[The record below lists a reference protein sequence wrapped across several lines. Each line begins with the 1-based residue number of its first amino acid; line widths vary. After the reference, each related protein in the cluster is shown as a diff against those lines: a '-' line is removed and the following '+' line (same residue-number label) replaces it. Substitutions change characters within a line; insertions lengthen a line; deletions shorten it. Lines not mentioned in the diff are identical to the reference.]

1 MSEDAFALLHPG
13 VQRAIYEMGWK
24 EIREVQ
30 QEAIREVYGT
40 DNHLLVCAQTAG
52 GKTEAAFLPVISK
65 LADEPR
71 DSVQAIYVGPL
82 KALIN
87 DQFRRLED
95 LCERLEI
102 PVHRWHGDVPGNQ
115 KKKLREE
122 PGGIL
127 LITPE
132 SLESNFVNFGVDVP
146 RVYRHVSFVVI
157 DEMHSFLGNERGVHL
172 RSLLARLASITAVKP
187 RIIGLSATL
196 AEPLEAALYIEPEHP
211 ESVTAL
217 EAKGAQRDVKLGI
230 RTYLD
235 HKNGLDK
242 GGDCEQ
248 DGTEKT
254 ETEGRL
260 TVDQCVKMAAELA
273 PGFRDVGF
281 DWKTAFAEICG
292 DLAGEDEVNYD
303 VRDRLAAD
311 LEKTFSSG
319 TNLIF
324 GDSKALLESLLER
337 ISKSAASQGRSG
349 HPFVIHH
356 GSLSRSLRESTEARL
371 KSGQPATAFCSS
383 TLEMGIDIGSVRAVG
398 QINPPWTVASM
409 VQRLGRSGRRAG
421 VPAIMRVYTL
431 ENPPTTRGGLTS
443 LLYPNVLRSVALT
456 RLMVRKWVEPFDNR
470 QLHLSTMI
478 QQLMSCLK
486 QTGGMTAPAL
496 FETLC
501 VKGAF
506 RSVDKAMFA
515 ATLRALGKNEIVE
528 QMPQGELI
536 LNLEGER
543 LAAEVDF
550 YAAFMGS
557 EELTLRHRGE
567 DLGQLPSSAIPSV
580 GECLTLGGRSWR
592 VEEIV
597 ESSKLVYV
605 APGRGGG
612 GGGAPAF
619 RGRGSEVH
627 SRVVREMKTVLEAED
642 EPAFLDDTGR
652 TLLRAARTFAR
663 ESGLLEFGMLQAGK
677 ELVWFP
683 WRGTRCLTTLQMIAA
698 ACGLSAAGDA
708 LSIRFK
714 AADVPEL
721 KPLFEKEFSAEELA
735 RRLPIK
741 TREKYDGF
749 LSEELLVAARAAD
762 QIDLDEAREALAE
775 LSAAIGLGPGD

>member
-1 MSEDAFALLHPG
+1 MSEEAFALLHPG

-30 QEAIREVYGT
+30 QEVIREVYGT

-71 DSVQAIYVGPL
+71 NSVQAIYIGPL

-132 SLESNFVNFGVDVP
+132 SLESNFVNFGADVP

-172 RSLLARLASITAVKP
+172 RSLLARLSSITAVNP

-196 AEPLEAALYIEPEHP
+196 AEPREAALYIEPENP
-211 ESVTAL
+211 DSVMAL
-217 EAKGAQRDVKLGI
+217 EAKGATRDVKFGVK
-230 RTYLD
+230 TYLD
-235 HKNGLDK
+235 CGTGD
-242 GGDCEQ
+242 GGIGMTEVACE
-248 DGTEKT
+248 
-254 ETEGRL
+254 RL
-260 TVDQCVKMAAELA
+260 AAELA
-273 PGFRDVGF
+273 PGFRDVAF
-281 DWKTAFAEICG
+281 DWKAAFGEICG
-292 DLAGEDEVNYD
+292 EVGEGERQD
-303 VRDRLAAD
+303 VRDVLAVD
-311 LEKTFSSG
+311 LEKVFSTG

-337 ISKSAASQGRSG
+337 ISKRADSQGRSD

-371 KSGQPATAFCSS
+371 KSGQPTTAFCTS

-431 ENPPTTRGGLTS
+431 EKPPTTRGGLTS
-443 LLYPNVLRSVALT
+443 LLYPSVLRSVALT
-456 RLMVRKWVEPFDNR
+456 RLMIQKWVEPFDNR

-486 QTGGMTAPAL
+486 QSGGMGAAAL

-506 RSVDKAMFA
+506 RNIDQAMFA
-515 ATLRALGKNEIVE
+515 ATLRALGENEIVE
-528 QMPQGELI
+528 QMPQGDLI
-536 LNLEGER
+536 LNLEVER

-567 DLGQLPSSAIPSV
+567 DLGQLPSSAIPAV

-597 ESSKLVYV
+597 EAGLRR
-605 APGRGGG
+605 ARTGRGRCSGI
-612 GGGAPAF
+612 
-619 RGRGSEVH
+619 
-627 SRVVREMKTVLEAED
+627 SR
-642 EPAFLDDTGR
+642 
-652 TLLRAARTFAR
+652 
-663 ESGLLEFGMLQAGK
+663 S
-677 ELVWFP
+677 
-683 WRGTRCLTTLQMIAA
+683 
-698 ACGLSAAGDA
+698 
-708 LSIRFK
+708 
-714 AADVPEL
+714 
-721 KPLFEKEFSAEELA
+721 
-735 RRLPIK
+735 RL
-741 TREKYDGF
+741 
-749 LSEELLVAARAAD
+749 
-762 QIDLDEAREALAE
+762 
-775 LSAAIGLGPGD
+775 